1 MNNLYGRAMSQKRP
15 VNSFKWVEYLL
26 KINESFIKICDEKSD
41 EEYILEVAVGYPK
54 DLSNLNLFVV

>member
-1 MNNLYGRAMSQKRP
+1 MSQKRP

-41 EEYILEVAVGYPK
+41 EGYILEVDVEYPK